1 MNKND
6 FVVIGE
12 NIHTTR
18 SLKRNGKRIQV
29 QDGVEGVTFV
39 DIEGNQQFLKI
50 PEWYTQTQLYQ
61 QGQIKHFMI
70 AVSNGIN
77 GNSEEA
83 EVGRSYIVKEVEKQ
97 IKVNSKFLDLN
108 VDEISYKLDVQKQ
121 AMKWLVQVVEG
132 ASTVPV
138 SIDSSNSEIILEG
151 LEVYTGKAGPAMI
164 NSLALERPETIDIVV
179 GHNSKVIATAAGE
192 DGMPSNA
199 PERLSNVN
207 KIMDIISRNGIPLKD
222 VYIDALVFPISVD
235 SNFGNHYFD
244 AVNLIRKE
252 YGPEVHITGGLSNV
266 SFGLP
271 KRQLINKVFI
281 ALSINS
287 GIDSAIIDPIQN
299 KIYTLNDFGPQDQA
313 VQYAEDM
320 LLGKDDFCMKYLQAF
335 RDGLLG

>member
-29 QDGVEGVTFV
+29 QDGVEGVPFV
-39 DIEGNQQFLKI
+39 DIEGNQRFLKI
-50 PEWYTQTQLYQ
+50 PEWYTQTQPYQ

-83 EVGRSYIVKEVEKQ
+83 EVGRMYIVKEVEKQ
-97 IKVNSKFLDLN
+97 IKANSKFLDLN

-132 ASTVPV
+132 ASTVPI
-138 SIDSSNSEIILEG
+138 SIDSSNSEIISEG
-151 LEVYTGKAGPAMI
+151 LEVYTDKAGAPMI

-179 GHNSKVIATAAGE
+179 EHNAKVIATAAGE

-222 VYIDALVFPISVD
+222 AYIDALVFPISVD
-235 SNFGNHYFD
+235 PNFGNHYFD

-287 GIDSAIIDPIQN
+287 GIDSGIIDPIQN
-299 KIYTLNDFGPQDQA
+299 KIYTFNDFGLQDQA
-313 VQYAEDM
+313 VQYAADM

>member
-1 MNKND
+1 M
-6 FVVIGE
+6 
-12 NIHTTR
+12 
-18 SLKRNGKRIQV
+18 
-29 QDGVEGVTFV
+29 
-39 DIEGNQQFLKI
+39 
-50 PEWYTQTQLYQ
+50 
-61 QGQIKHFMI
+61 
-70 AVSNGIN
+70 
-77 GNSEEA
+77 
-83 EVGRSYIVKEVEKQ
+83 
-97 IKVNSKFLDLN
+97 
-108 VDEISYKLDVQKQ
+108 DEISYKLDVQKQ

-138 SIDSSNSEIILEG
+138 SIDSSNSEIISEG
-151 LEVYTGKAGPAMI
+151 LEVYTDKAGAPMI

-179 GHNSKVIATAAGE
+179 EHNAKVIATAAGE

-235 SNFGNHYFD
+235 PNFGNHYFD

-287 GIDSAIIDPIQN
+287 GIDSGIIDPIQN
-299 KIYTLNDFGPQDQA
+299 KIYTFNDFEPQDQA
-313 VQYAEDM
+313 VQYAADM

>member
-29 QDGVEGVTFV
+29 QDGVEGVPFV
-39 DIEGNQQFLKI
+39 DIEGNQRFLKI
-50 PEWYTQTQLYQ
+50 PEWYTQTQSYQ

-83 EVGRSYIVKEVEKQ
+83 EVGRRYIVKEVEKQ
-97 IKVNSKFLDLN
+97 IKANSRFLDLN

-138 SIDSSNSEIILEG
+138 SIDSSNSEIISEG
-151 LEVYTGKAGPAMI
+151 LEVYTDKAGAPMI

-179 GHNSKVIATAAGE
+179 EHNAKVIATAAGE

-235 SNFGNHYFD
+235 PNFGNHYFD

-281 ALSINS
+281 ALSINN
-287 GIDSAIIDPIQN
+287 GIDSGIIDPIQN
-299 KIYTLNDFGPQDQA
+299 KIYTFDDFGPQDQA
-313 VQYAEDM
+313 IQYATDM